1 MRYQTAGKRSQQ
13 GLTLL
18 VALIMLVM
26 VTLLAASAF
35 KTSNTNLKVVSSMQG
50 RQEAVASA
58 QAAIERVIS
67 TAFFTEEPTVVAA
80 TPIAVDINR
89 DGVDDFTVTIAPAP
103 KCIRTAPVT
112 LGPASTP
119 TDLLCAGS
127 ARAGAGTVASYCSD
141 TIWEIAANTTDKVT
155 SAATTV
161 RQGVAVRVEITDA
174 KSACK

>member
-1 MRYQTAGKRSQQ
+1 MKAMNMRYHTAGKRSQQ

-67 TAFFTEEPTVVAA
+67 TAFFTEEPAVVAA
-80 TPIAVDINR
+80 TPIAGAEVHPH
-89 DGVDDFTVTIAPAP
+89 G
-103 KCIRTAPVT
+103 
-112 LGPASTP
+112 
-119 TDLLCAGS
+119 AGHH
-127 ARAGAGTVASYCSD
+127 RAGLDPYRPALRGKRPGRSGDSGFVLQRHHLG
-141 TIWEIAANTTDKVT
+141 NH
-155 SAATTV
+155 
-161 RQGVAVRVEITDA
+161 RQHHRQSHLGRDHGAPG
-174 KSACK
+174 SGGPS